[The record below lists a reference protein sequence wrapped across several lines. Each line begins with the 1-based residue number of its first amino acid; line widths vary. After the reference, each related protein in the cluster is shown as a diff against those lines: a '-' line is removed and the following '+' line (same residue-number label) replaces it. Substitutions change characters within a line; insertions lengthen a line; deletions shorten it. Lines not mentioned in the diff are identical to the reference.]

1 MVSKH
6 VGKISD
12 YLLATFILSRYG
24 NAYDLDIIPS
34 NQVQPDN
41 DTGLG

>member
-6 VGKISD
+6 VGKISA

-24 NAYDLDIIPS
+24 NAYDFDIIPA
-34 NQVQPDN
+34 NQVEPDN